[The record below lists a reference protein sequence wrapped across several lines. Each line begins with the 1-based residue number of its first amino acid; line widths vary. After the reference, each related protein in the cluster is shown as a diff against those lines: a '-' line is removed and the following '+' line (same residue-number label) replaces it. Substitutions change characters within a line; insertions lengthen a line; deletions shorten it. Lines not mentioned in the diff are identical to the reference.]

1 MYTYMYTY
9 YCVYLRMSS
18 SRHFG
23 SVAIIGGLPPI
34 HDIVQVCVCVCVCVC
49 VQLSECVSTVT
60 HVTHP
65 LVVLLQ
71 VDE

>member
-34 HDIVQVCVCVCVCVC
+34 HDIVQVCVCVLVGGKRERGRIVCV
-49 VQLSECVSTVT
+49 
-60 HVTHP
+60 
-65 LVVLLQ
+65 
-71 VDE
+71 